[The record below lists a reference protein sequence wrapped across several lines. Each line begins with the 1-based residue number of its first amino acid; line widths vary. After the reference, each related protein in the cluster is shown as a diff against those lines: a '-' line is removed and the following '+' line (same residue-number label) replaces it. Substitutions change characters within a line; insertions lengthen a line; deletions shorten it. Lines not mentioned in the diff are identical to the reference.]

1 MWGQGGASDFV
12 LCFGVWGCVMD
23 NCIGFGGLLFFGII
37 VLVFGRC
44 FVFCGIEGLKS

>member
-1 MWGQGGASDFV
+1 MGSGRCFGLCFV
-12 LCFGVWGCVMD
+12 LWGLGVMD
-23 NCIGFGGLLFFGII
+23 NCIGFGGLLCFGIV